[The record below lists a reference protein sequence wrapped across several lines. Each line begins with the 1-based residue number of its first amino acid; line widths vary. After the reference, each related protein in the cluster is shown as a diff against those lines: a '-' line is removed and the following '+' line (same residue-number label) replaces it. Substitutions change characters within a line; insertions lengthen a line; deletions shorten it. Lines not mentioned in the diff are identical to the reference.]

1 MLSRAGAS
9 LGVLAVL
16 VGGSSA
22 CTRARAEV
30 APEPLPI
37 LEPPPAPPRVVAEY
51 APDPA
56 PQAPA
61 PEVPVVQPPTPRA
74 NGRRE
79 PPPPVAVTPAPTP
92 PPPPAGAAPALSL
105 QSVGGDTSKSEAA
118 VRTLLSSAQRDL
130 GRVDY
135 QALDADG
142 RAQYDTA
149 RRFMQQAEEALKA
162 RNLVF
167 AGKLADKAA
176 AMATTLVR

>member
-1 MLSRAGAS
+1 MLSRAAVS
-9 LGVLAVL
+9 LGVLAAL

-56 PQAPA
+56 PEAPA
-61 PEVPVVQPPTPRA
+61 PEVPVVQLPPPRT

-79 PPPPVAVTPAPTP
+79 PTPAAVAAPPPAPTP
-92 PPPPAGAAPALSL
+92 PAPGAAPALSL
-105 QSVGGDTSKSEAA
+105 QSSGADTSKSEAA

-176 AMATTLVR
+176 AMAGTLVR